1 MSSTLSRFFNWGSSA
16 ETSGGYLTGSQQLP
30 EIYPM
35 PFGAEEFVKLDV
47 TAVYVKILTDVVNRT
62 SGIPEKYEPALW
74 DNCLKSESQRGLISY
89 LAYAME
95 QKADLFLVYREGVIR
110 QADQAEQQQI
120 REDYARLAKSSV
132 GIYVSFKNY
141 QKTDV
146 LKLYAA
152 MEYKVLTSLDKTMSL
167 AKAVQVKIDSLRSTV
182 ALIDSSIAASQAL
195 DIANNLKAGRDVM
208 LDGKDMIETSELD
221 MTPTKE
227 ATLFIDG
234 KRAHY
239 LGFPLSYINGQLSTG
254 IGSTGE
260 ADTLG
265 VEQGLEPYFISI
277 IKPVLAAM
285 FGIQAKF
292 KSKNFRMLEV
302 ALNTL
307 RTFELVSDNYL
318 TLDSK
323 RQIISEV
330 FGIDEE
336 DMPTEPL
343 AIEPAQ
349 QSPDNGQQGNA
360 DQNRQSQA

>member
-1 MSSTLSRFFNWGSSA
+1 MSGTLSRFFNWGSSA
-16 ETSGGYLTGSQQLP
+16 ETSGAYLTGSQQLP

-35 PFGAEEFVKLDV
+35 PFGAEEFIRLDV

-62 SGIPEKYEPALW
+62 VGIPEKYQSALW

-208 LDGKDMIETSELD
+208 LDGKDMIETSDLD

-260 ADTLG
+260 SDTLG
-265 VEQGLEPYFISI
+265 VEQGLEPYYISI
-277 IKPVLAAM
+277 IKPVLLAL
-285 FGIQAKF
+285 FGIKTKF
-292 KSKNFRMLEV
+292 KSKNFRMIDV

-307 RTFELVSDNYL
+307 RSFELVGEDYL
-318 TLDSK
+318 TLEVK
-323 RQIISEV
+323 RQIISNL

-336 DMPTEPL
+336 DMPTGD
-343 AIEPAQ
+343 IEEEVVVVAPQ
-349 QSPDNGQQGNA
+349 QNQQIGAA
-360 DQNRQSQA
+360 DGEG